1 MSTRCSVSRCTVFT
15 EDDALGFFKKSST
28 SHARLNVPALVQV
41 AALAI
46 IMIRCLDLL
55 MILNT
60 LGVRGTSEFIHRSVQ
75 TWDLTLVFL
84 SSLVLVF
91 IEIYCA
97 FSLVKGRNWAR
108 WLYLLTQVIASGYL
122 WAASLGYGYP
132 ELFSIAGESK
142 REIFH
147 TLVMQKL
154 PDMLVLLL
162 LFVPASSRRFFRL
175 Q

>member
-1 MSTRCSVSRCTVFT
+1 M
-15 EDDALGFFKKSST
+15 EDDSLGFFKKSS
-28 SHARLNVPALVQV
+28 SSYARLNVPALVQV

-46 IMIRCLDLL
+46 IMIRGLDLL
-55 MILNT
+55 MIFNT
-60 LGVRGTSEFIHRSVQ
+60 LGVRGLAEFIHRSVQ
-75 TWDLTLVFL
+75 TWSLTLVFL
-84 SSLVLVF
+84 GSLVLVF
-91 IEIYCA
+91 VEIGCA

-108 WLYLLTQVIASGYL
+108 WVYLLTQVIAAGYL

-142 REIFH
+142 REILH

-162 LFVPASSRRFFRL
+162 LYVPATSRRFFRL

>member
-1 MSTRCSVSRCTVFT
+1 M
-15 EDDALGFFKKSST
+15 EDDSLGFFKKSSS

-46 IMIRCLDLL
+46 ILIRGLDLL
-55 MILNT
+55 MIFNT
-60 LGVRGTSEFIHRSVQ
+60 LGVRGLAEFIHRSVQ
-75 TWDLTLVFL
+75 TWSLTLVFL
-84 SSLVLVF
+84 GSLVLVF
-91 IEIYCA
+91 VEIGCA

-108 WLYLLTQVIASGYL
+108 WVYLLTQVIAAGYL

-142 REIFH
+142 REILH

-162 LFVPASSRRFFRL
+162 LFVPAASRRFFRL

>member
-1 MSTRCSVSRCTVFT
+1 M
-15 EDDALGFFKKSST
+15 EDDSLGLFKKSSS
-28 SHARLNVPALVQV
+28 SHARLNVPTLVQV

-46 IMIRCLDLL
+46 ILIRCLDLL
-55 MILNT
+55 MIFNT
-60 LGVRGTSEFIHRSVQ
+60 LGMRGMGEFIHRSVQ
-75 TWDLTLVFL
+75 TWNLTLVFL
-84 SSLVLVF
+84 GSLALVF
-91 IEIYCA
+91 TEIYCA

-108 WLYLLTQVIASGYL
+108 WVYLLTQVIAAGYL

-142 REIFH
+142 REILH

-154 PDMLVLLL
+154 PDMLVLML
-162 LFVPASSRRFFRL
+162 LFIPAGSRRFFRL

>member
-1 MSTRCSVSRCTVFT
+1 M
-15 EDDALGFFKKSST
+15 EDESLGFFKKSSS
-28 SHARLNVPALVQV
+28 SHARLNVPTLVQV

-46 IMIRCLDLL
+46 ILIRCLDLL
-55 MILNT
+55 MIFNT
-60 LGVRGTSEFIHRSVQ
+60 LGMRGMGEFIHRSVQ
-75 TWDLTLVFL
+75 TWNLTLVFL
-84 SSLVLVF
+84 GSLALVF
-91 IEIYCA
+91 TEIYCA

-108 WLYLLTQVIASGYL
+108 WVYLLTQVIATGYL

-142 REIFH
+142 REILH

-154 PDMLVLLL
+154 PDMLVLML
-162 LFVPASSRRFFRL
+162 LFIPAGSRRFFRL

>member
-1 MSTRCSVSRCTVFT
+1 M
-15 EDDALGFFKKSST
+15 EDDSLGFFKKSSS
-28 SHARLNVPALVQV
+28 SHARLNVPTLVQV

-46 IMIRCLDLL
+46 ILIRCLDLL
-55 MILNT
+55 MIFNT
-60 LGVRGTSEFIHRSVQ
+60 LGMRGMGEFIHRSVQ
-75 TWDLTLVFL
+75 TWNLTLVFL
-84 SSLVLVF
+84 GSLALVF
-91 IEIYCA
+91 TEIYCA

-108 WLYLLTQVIASGYL
+108 WVYLLTQVIATGYL

-142 REIFH
+142 REILH

-154 PDMLVLLL
+154 PDMLVLIL
-162 LFVPASSRRFFRL
+162 LFIPAGSRRFFRL